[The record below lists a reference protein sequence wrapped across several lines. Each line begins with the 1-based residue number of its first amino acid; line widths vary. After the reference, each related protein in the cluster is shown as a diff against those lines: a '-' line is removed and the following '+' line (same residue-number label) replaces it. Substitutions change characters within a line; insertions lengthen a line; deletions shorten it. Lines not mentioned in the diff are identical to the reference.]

1 MTRQGA
7 PRRRVAILGSTGSI
21 GVQALDLASR
31 LEDRFE
37 IVALAAGKNA
47 DLLARQILKYRP
59 RLAALADPAGRAALQ
74 SAARETGCAIEV
86 GGAGLEAVAT
96 HPDADVVV
104 AAIVGAAGLRP
115 TWQAL
120 QPGRTVA
127 LANKE
132 ALVMA
137 GALMRDTARERGA
150 TLLPV
155 DSEHSAVH
163 QCLRGE
169 RTDEVR
175 RIILTASGGPFRKRP
190 LATLAQA
197 TPDEALRHPVWEMGR
212 KISVDSA
219 TLMNKGLEV
228 IEAHWLFG
236 MPLDRIDVL
245 IHPQGIVHSM
255 VEMADGAMLAQLGTA
270 DMRGPIQYAL
280 GYPERVEGPV
290 ERLDMAAA
298 GPLEFLPVEPERYPC
313 LDLARAALD
322 AGGSA
327 PAVLNAANEV
337 AVEAFLGGRLPFTG
351 IARVV
356 REVLDRHRPAALP
369 GLDDVLECDRSARRA
384 AEEILSMKVLA

>member
-1 MTRQGA
+1 MTRERA

-21 GVQALDLASR
+21 GVQALDLAAR

-37 IVALAAGKNA
+37 IVALAAGTNA
-47 DLLARQILKYRP
+47 DLLARQILRHRP
-59 RLAALADPAGRAALQ
+59 RLAALADPAGREGLAA
-74 SAARETGCAIEV
+74 AARETGCAVASGEE
-86 GGAGLEAVAT
+86 GLRAVAE
-96 HPDADVVV
+96 HPDADVVL

-120 QPGRTVA
+120 RRGRTVA

-132 ALVMA
+132 SLVMA
-137 GALMRDTARERGA
+137 GALMRETAEQSGA

-169 RTDEVR
+169 QADQVE
-175 RIILTASGGPFRKRP
+175 RILLTASGGPFRTRP
-190 LATLAQA
+190 LESLARA
-197 TPDEALRHPVWEMGR
+197 TPEEALRHPVWEMGR
-212 KISVDSA
+212 KISIDSA

-236 MPLDRIDVL
+236 LPLDRIDVL

-255 VEMADGAMLAQLGTA
+255 VEMADGAMLAQMGTA

-280 GYPERVEGPV
+280 GYPDRIRGPV
-290 ERLDMAAA
+290 ERLDPIAA
-298 GPLEFLPVEPERYPC
+298 GPLEFLPVDGARYPC
-313 LDLARAALD
+313 LALARAALR

-327 PAVLNAANEV
+327 PAALNAANEI
-337 AVEAFLGGRLPFTG
+337 AVDAFLHGRLPFPG
-351 IARVV
+351 IARLVQ
-356 REVLDRHRPAALP
+356 EVLDRHRPAP
-369 GLDDVLECDRSARRA
+369 VRGLEDVLECDRAARRA
-384 AEEILSMKVLA
+384 AEEILSMKVQA